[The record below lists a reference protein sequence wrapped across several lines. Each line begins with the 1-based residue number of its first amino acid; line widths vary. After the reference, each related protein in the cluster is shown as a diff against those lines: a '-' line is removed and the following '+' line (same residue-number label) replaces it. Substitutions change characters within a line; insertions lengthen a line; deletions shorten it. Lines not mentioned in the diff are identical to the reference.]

1 MPKFAANLS
10 FLFNEVDF
18 TERFPVAASQ
28 GFSACEF
35 MFPYDYEAN
44 DLRGRLDAS
53 GLKPVLFNAA
63 QGNWAAGE
71 RGIAAVPGREVEFDS
86 AIANAARYARALGN
100 KLIHVMAGLEAQGA
114 NRETFI
120 ANLRRGADA
129 VAADGLTLII
139 EPINTRDMPG
149 YFLSRTRP
157 ALDIIADV
165 GRPNAGLQ
173 FDLYHRA
180 IMDGDV
186 ELGLA
191 EAKAVI
197 RHMQIAS
204 PPDRG
209 EPDKG
214 DLDFKHLFGVID
226 VSGYEGYIGLEYKP
240 RAGTIPGLAWM
251 KALGVHP
258 AAGAKGAFKRVR
270 PGPRL
275 PR

>member
-18 TERFPVAASQ
+18 LERIPAAAAQ

-35 MFPYDYEAN
+35 MFPYDYDAQ
-44 DLRGRLDAS
+44 DLRARLDAN
-53 GLKPVLFNAA
+53 GLKLMLFNTA

-71 RGIAAVPGREVEFDS
+71 RGIAAVPGREAEFDA
-86 AIANAARYARALGN
+86 AIASAAAYARVLGN
-100 KLIHVMAGLEAQGA
+100 KLVHVMAGLEGQGA
-114 NRETFI
+114 NRETFV
-120 ANLRRGADA
+120 ANLKRGADA
-129 VAADGLTLII
+129 VVADGLALII

-157 ALDIIADV
+157 ALEIIADV
-165 GRPNAGLQ
+165 GRANVGLQ

-180 IMDGDV
+180 VMDGDV
-186 ELGLA
+186 EAGLA
-191 EAKAVI
+191 EARSVI

-214 DLDFKHLFGVID
+214 DLDYRHLFKVID
-226 VSGYEGYIGLEYKP
+226 EIGYDGYVGLEYKP
-240 RAGTIPGLAWM
+240 RAGTIPGLAW
-251 KALGVHP
+251 AQTLGV
-258 AAGAKGAFKRVR
+258 AF
-270 PGPRL
+270 G
-275 PR
+275 